1 MRKLAAANWKMN
13 GLRADGIALVEQILE
28 RAAREP
34 PACDVVICPPATLLH
49 SLATLLARSTIG
61 LGAQNC
67 HAAPKGAH
75 TGELSAAMLRDAGCG
90 HVILGHSER
99 RNDQGETDAMV
110 RAKVSAARA
119 AGLVPIVCVGE
130 SLAQR
135 EAGET
140 LAVVARQLQA
150 SLPSGLSAA
159 ELVIAYEPVWAIG
172 SGRTPTAAQIAE
184 VHAHIRER
192 LAAGVS
198 NPAKMRILYGG
209 SVKAAN
215 AEELMSVANVDGA
228 LVGGASL
235 AADEFWAIARACAE
249 V

>member
-1 MRKLAAANWKMN
+1 MRKLAVANWKMN
-13 GLRADGIALVEQILE
+13 GLKADGSALVEQILQC
-28 RAAREP
+28 AASGP
-34 PACDVVICPPATLLH
+34 VTCDVVICPPATLLH
-49 SLATLLARSTIG
+49 SLATMLARSTIG
-61 LGAQNC
+61 LGGQNC
-67 HAAPKGAH
+67 HAAPKGPH

-99 RNDQGETDAMV
+99 RSDQGETDAMV

-119 AGLVPIVCVGE
+119 VGLVPIVCVGE
-130 SLAQR
+130 TLEQR

-159 ELVIAYEPVWAIG
+159 EIVIAYEPVWAIG

-192 LAAGVS
+192 LAVGVT
-198 NPAKMRILYGG
+198 NPAKVRILYGG
-209 SVKAAN
+209 SVKPAN
-215 AEELMSVANVDGA
+215 AVELMGVGNVDGA

-235 AADEFWAIARACAE
+235 VADEFWAIAQACA
-249 V
+249 